1 MLLAALTEQLK
12 PIMAGL
18 GLPEASA
25 RVTVADRPDLADV
38 QCNGALQGAKALGQ
52 PPRAVAEKIVAA
64 IQADAGLS
72 QAFREI
78 TIAGPGFINFKLA
91 PTYMTQQLSAEAND
105 SAFGVRSI
113 GAGKTVL
120 LEYCSPNVA
129 KEMHIGHL
137 RNTMIGDSIRRLL
150 IETGYKVVT
159 DNHIGDWG
167 LPMGLCLA
175 EVELRHPDWIYFKED
190 FSGPYPAESPV
201 TLADLG
207 VIYPAASQKSKDDP
221 AFLEKAQIMTAALQ
235 KGRPGY
241 RALWQHFL
249 DVTVTDLKEKLLD
262 FGVPSMDTWYG
273 ESYMDQ
279 YIPFI
284 MDDMEKKGLLQ
295 EVDGAIGVTVQEETD
310 KFEIPPLIMAKRVG
324 GVTYSTTDV
333 ATFYQ
338 RQKDLDPDICI
349 ILTDFRQELHFVRVY
364 RAAKRAGYAERVQF
378 EHVMYGTINGADGKP
393 LKTRGGNNPSFEYVT
408 NLVREKAV
416 ERLREIKLDETLS
429 AEEFQNTAKM
439 IGDAA
444 IKFGDLINHRRSDYI
459 FDLDKFVSFEG
470 KTGPYLQYTVVR
482 LNALL
487 QKAKDQGVHPGA
499 ITLDEA
505 QHDVALLLLQFGD
518 IVTEAANGYAPN
530 VLCDYLFRLGQSTNR
545 YYQNVHILSETDP
558 VKQGSA
564 LALLQLSA
572 RILTQ
577 GLSLIGIMVPA
588 RM

>member
-1 MLLAALTEQLK
+1 MLLARLSEQLK
-12 PIMAGL
+12 PVLAGL
-18 GLPEASA
+18 GLPETSA

-38 QCNGALQGAKALGQ
+38 QCNAALQGAKALGL
-52 PPRAVAEKIVAA
+52 PPRAVADKIVAA
-64 IQADAGLS
+64 IQQNDALNI
-72 QAFREI
+72 AFREI

-91 PTYMTQQLSAEAND
+91 PDYMAQHLAAQAGDAT
-105 SAFGVRSI
+105 FGVPAI
-113 GAGKTVL
+113 GANRTVL

-137 RNTMIGDSIRRLL
+137 RNTMIGDAIRRLL
-150 IETGYKVVT
+150 IATGYKVTT

-175 EVELRHPDWIYFKED
+175 ETQLRHPDWVYFKSD
-190 FSGPYPAESPV
+190 FTGPYPAESPV

-221 AFLEKAQIMTAALQ
+221 AFLEKAQFMTADLQ
-235 KGRPGY
+235 NGHPGY

-249 DVTVTDLKEKLLD
+249 NVTVTDLKEKLAD

-279 YIPFI
+279 YIPFV
-284 MDDMEKKGLLQ
+284 MDDFEKKGLLH
-295 EVDGAIGVTVQEETD
+295 EVDGAIGVAVQEDTD
-310 KFEIPPLIMAKRVG
+310 KFEIPPLIMAKRMG

-416 ERLREIKLDETLS
+416 ERLKEIKLDDTLS
-429 AEEFQNTAKM
+429 PEDFHDTAKM

-487 QKAKDQGVHPGA
+487 QKAKDQGVNPGA
-499 ITLDEA
+499 ITLDDA

-518 IVTEAANGYAPN
+518 IVVEAANGYAPN
-530 VLCDYLFRLGQSTNR
+530 ILCDYLFRLGQSANR
-545 YYQNVHILSETDP
+545 YYQNVHILSESDP

-564 LALLQLSA
+564 LALLQLSGK
-572 RILTQ
+572 ILTQ